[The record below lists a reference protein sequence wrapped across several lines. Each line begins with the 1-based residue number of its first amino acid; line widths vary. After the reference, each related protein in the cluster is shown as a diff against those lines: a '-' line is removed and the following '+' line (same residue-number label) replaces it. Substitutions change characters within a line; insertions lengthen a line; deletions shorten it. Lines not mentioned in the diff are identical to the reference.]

1 MSATVEA
8 LAEVPLFAGLDD
20 KELAILAERVDLTAI
35 TEGEKLFDYGDPGD
49 WMMILKSGQ
58 VEISVK
64 TKTGEKVYL
73 ETAEPGDFFGE
84 ISLLDVGPRT
94 AAAYVTKSGEA
105 IVVDREDLDE
115 LLKIRPSSALHL
127 LAATGKR
134 LRTNAAVLR
143 NTASRNVNEEVEA
156 ETNIVLRVADWVAN
170 FSGSITFLVLHVIFF
185 AAWLGFNAT
194 PLAFDPFP
202 FNLLTMTV
210 SLEAIILSTLLLF
223 SSNREGARE
232 KVRSNIEYEVNL
244 KAELQIQHLHEKVD
258 SLHREVLVRL
268 DAMDRNRHPP
278 GWTPPKV
285 PEMPPDVTG

>member
-1 MSATVEA
+1 MSATAEA
-8 LAEVPLFAGLDD
+8 LADVPLFAGFDD
-20 KELAILAERVDLTAI
+20 KERALLAERVDLVTI

-49 WMMILKSGQ
+49 WMMIVRSGR

-64 TKTGEKVYL
+64 TKTGEKVFL
-73 ETAEPGDFFGE
+73 ESAEPGDFFGE
-84 ISLLDVGPRT
+84 ISLLDAGPRT
-94 AAAYVTKSGEA
+94 AAATVIETGEA
-105 IVVDREDLDE
+105 IIVDREDLDE
-115 LLKIRPSSALHL
+115 LLKLRPSAAMHL

-134 LRTNAAVLR
+134 LRHNAAVLR
-143 NTASRNVNEEVEA
+143 NTAARNVNEEVAA
-156 ETNIVLRVADWVAN
+156 ENNPVLRVADWVAN
-170 FSGSITFLVLHVIFF
+170 FSGSITFLVLHVLFF
-185 AAWLGFNAT
+185 ASWLGFNAT

-258 SLHREVLVRL
+258 SLHREILGRL
-268 DAMDRNRHPP
+268 DAQAPRHPP
-278 GWTPPKV
+278 GWTPPAR
-285 PEMPPDVTG
+285 PHDTSG

>member
-1 MSATVEA
+1 MSATAEA

-20 KELAILAERVDLTAI
+20 NERAILAERVDLTTI

-64 TKTGEKVYL
+64 TKTGEKLYL

-84 ISLLDVGPRT
+84 ISLLDVGPRS
-94 AAAYVTKSGEA
+94 ASALVTKSGEA
-105 IVVDREDLDE
+105 IVVDRGDLDE
-115 LLKIRPSSALHL
+115 LLRLKPSAALHL
-127 LAATGKR
+127 LTATGKR
-134 LRTNAAVLR
+134 LRTNAAALR
-143 NTASRNVNEEVEA
+143 NTAARNVNEEVAA
-156 ETNIVLRVADWVAN
+156 ESNIVLRVADWVAN

-185 AAWLGFNAT
+185 AFWIGFNSTSA
-194 PLAFDPFP
+194 AFDPFP
-202 FNLLTMTV
+202 YKLLTMTV
-210 SLEAIILSTLLLF
+210 SLEAIMLSTLLLF

-258 SLHREVLVRL
+258 SLHREVLQRL
-268 DAMDRNRHPP
+268 DGMDRHRHPP
-278 GWTPPKV
+278 GWTPPKT
-285 PEMPPDVTG
+285 PDLPPDVTG